1 MWFVRFASLAL
12 VPLLVGP
19 AYGVDITM
27 CGQVVPAGETGVL
40 QADLSGCSRNPGVTV
55 GDGGSVL
62 LNGHSITSTA
72 PGANGIVCEGGCL
85 VQGPGK
91 ISVDY
96 GIVHSSHLRRQSLRV
111 EDVDF
116 EDNGG
121 VAVLSIEGFVF
132 ARNVTVT
139 GNGFEHVDPS
149 NVTIAVHAYRGLF
162 GKNLT
167 VTNNGGVGI
176 DTIRLK
182 LIDSVVTGNNG
193 WDIIAFR
200 RPRLVHS
207 TCGKS
212 EGRYPPRPLRH
223 GAYSLLPWGVC
234 TGDPPRR
241 TATSARVASA
251 SPVP

>member
-1 MWFVRFASLAL
+1 MWFVRLASLAL
-12 VPLLVGP
+12 VPLLAGP
-19 AYGVDITM
+19 AYGVDVTM
-27 CGQVVPAGETGVL
+27 CGQVVPAGGTGVL
-40 QADLSGCSRNPGVTV
+40 RADLSGCSTNPSVTV

-111 EDVDF
+111 EDVDL

-121 VAVLSIEGFVF
+121 VAILSIEGFVF

-149 NVTIAVHAYRGLF
+149 GVTVAIHAYRGLF

-167 VTNNGGVGI
+167 VTNNGGWGI
-176 DTIRLK
+176 DAIERLK
-182 LIDSVVTGNNG
+182 LIDSVVTGNDG
-193 WDIIAFR
+193 GGTGIDIVTFS
-200 RPRLVHS
+200 RPRLIHS

-212 EGRYPPRPLRH
+212 EGRRPRKAH
-223 GAYSLLPWGVC
+223 GAYSFLPWGVC
-234 TGDPPRR
+234 TGD
-241 TATSARVASA
+241 SA
-251 SPVP
+251 P

>member
-1 MWFVRFASLAL
+1 MWFVRLTSLAL
-12 VPLLVGP
+12 LPLLVGP

-40 QADLSGCSRNPGVTV
+40 QADLSGCSAIGLTLEDGAGVQ
-55 GDGGSVL
+55 
-62 LNGHSITSTA
+62 LNGHAITSA
-72 PGANGIVCEGGCL
+72 ADGVNGIVCQGGCL

-96 GIVHSSHLRRQSLRV
+96 GIVGNGHLRRQSLRV
-111 EDVDF
+111 EDVDL

-121 VAVLSIEGFVF
+121 VAVLSLKSFVF

-139 GNGFEHVDPS
+139 GTGFEHVGNPPGG
-149 NVTIAVHAYRGLF
+149 TIAIHTYRGLF

-167 VTNNGGVGI
+167 VSNNGGWGI
-176 DTIRLK
+176 IVSGRLK

-193 WDIIAFR
+193 GGTGIDIVAYR
-200 RPRLVHS
+200 RPRLIDS

-212 EGRYPPRPLRH
+212 TGRRPKQVHPVLEL
-223 GAYSLLPWGVC
+223 GSWGVC
-234 TGDPPRR
+234 AGDP
-241 TATSARVASA
+241 
-251 SPVP
+251 